1 VRIGDILI
9 AHGLVTTEDVD
20 AALELQRRNAGS
32 LGECLVQ
39 LGKASREDI
48 ERVMRGPPK
57 SPRSIEDTGLS
68 VTNLLN
74 LMTKAMHARGE
85 ATAASVVNLLRLSPT
100 VVDELLEQAK
110 KRRLLEVLGAAGP
123 DGGASDVRYALTST
137 GAQWARQAMDQ
148 NEYVGPSPVPLARF
162 CEQIGRQ
169 RISEER
175 ITRDMIDRAFGE
187 LVISDDFIRELGP
200 AVNSG
205 RSILLYG
212 PPGNGKT
219 SIGERIGRLF
229 RNVVYVPYCIEVEG
243 QIIRVFDP
251 ALHQPI
257 PPQSTAA
264 SLRRED
270 LDMRWVA
277 CWRPFVVTGGELSLD
292 MLDLRYETQAKYYE
306 APLHVKALSGI
317 FLIDDFGRQLV
328 APEELLN
335 RWIVPMESRV
345 EYLKLHT
352 GKSFQLPF
360 DELVIFSTNL
370 SPASLMDPAFL
381 RRIPYKIE
389 IDGPSPDGYRKIFR
403 TVCGNLGVGVEE
415 SLLDDIISEL
425 RVTNDFPLASFQP
438 RFIVDQVLA
447 AAKFDGVV
455 PRLTAEYVSLA
466 LRNLY
471 TKDTPG
477 YRARPDARRLWPEP
491 GLSVAA

>member
-9 AHGLVTTEDVD
+9 AHGLVTPEDIE
-20 AALELQRRNAGS
+20 AALDLQKRDAGT
-32 LGECLVQ
+32 LGDCLVQ
-39 LGKASREDI
+39 LGKISREDI
-48 ERVMRGPPK
+48 ERVMGGPPK
-57 SPRSIEDTGLS
+57 SPRSVDDTGLS
-68 VTNLLN
+68 ASSLLN
-74 LMTKAMHARGE
+74 LMTKVMHARGE
-85 ATAASVVNLLRLSPT
+85 ATAASVANVLKLGPN
-100 VVDELLEQAK
+100 VVGELIEQAK
-110 KRRLLEVLGAAGP
+110 RRRLLEILGSTAP
-123 DGGASDVRYALTST
+123 DGTNTGVRYSLTT
-137 GAQWARQAMDQ
+137 AGVQWARQAMDQ
-148 NEYVGPSPVPLARF
+148 NEYVGPAPVPLAHF
-162 CEQIGRQ
+162 SDQIGRQ
-169 RISEER
+169 RISAER
-175 ITRDMIDRAFGE
+175 ITREMIDEVFGE
-187 LVISDDFIRELGP
+187 LVISPEFMRELGP

-229 RNVVYVPYCIEVEG
+229 KNVIYVPYCIEVEG

-257 PPQSTAA
+257 PPASGSA

-292 MLDLRYETQAKYYE
+292 MLDLRYEAQAKYYE

-328 APEELLN
+328 DPEQLLN

-370 SPASLMDPAFL
+370 SPAKLMDPAFL

-389 IDGPSPDGYRKIFR
+389 VDGPSPDGYRKIFR
-403 TVCGNLGVGVEE
+403 GVCAKFGVGVDDAVI
-415 SLLDDIISEL
+415 DDIISEL

-438 RFIVDQVLA
+438 KFIVDQVLA
-447 AAKFDGVV
+447 ASKFDGVP
-455 PRLTAEYVSLA
+455 PRLTAEYVTLA

-477 YRARPDARRLWPEP
+477 FRARADARDLQDLE
-491 GLSVAA
+491 LSAAA